1 MLIDKVYPP
10 LRVSIELNINYIFL
24 FNFVL
29 DVISFSWKNSGL
41 ELMLAMILVLQIEPQ
56 IK

>member
-10 LRVSIELNINYIFL
+10 LRVGIELNINYIFL